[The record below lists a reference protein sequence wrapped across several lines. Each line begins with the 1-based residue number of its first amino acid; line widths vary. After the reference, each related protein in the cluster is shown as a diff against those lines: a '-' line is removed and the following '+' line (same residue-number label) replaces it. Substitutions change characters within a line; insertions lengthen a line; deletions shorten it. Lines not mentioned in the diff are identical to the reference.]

1 MDHPIKKLLLQPKL
15 WNKIKT
21 AYTFYIMGRLCRYL
35 ILHYIE
41 SHLRNGEQSWWSPS
55 KSSCLFFFLYL
66 ESNQVNVLWKKILI
80 FLLSSLEFYQHL
92 PTFSVIF
99 SSYRF
104 QVKKKS
110 QPFRCVVSENACVR
124 LHQIKQ
130 AIPGSNSVQK
140 WI

>member
-21 AYTFYIMGRLCRYL
+21 AYTLYIMGRLCRYL

-80 FLLSSLEFYQHL
+80 FLLSSLEFLSTLTNLLRYLLQL
-92 PTFSVIF
+92 QISGE
-99 SSYRF
+99 
-104 QVKKKS
+104 KKITTL
-110 QPFRCVVSENACVR
+110 QMRCVRQR
-124 LHQIKQ
+124 LCQTTSDK
-130 AIPGSNSVQK
+130 ASNSWV
-140 WI
+140 